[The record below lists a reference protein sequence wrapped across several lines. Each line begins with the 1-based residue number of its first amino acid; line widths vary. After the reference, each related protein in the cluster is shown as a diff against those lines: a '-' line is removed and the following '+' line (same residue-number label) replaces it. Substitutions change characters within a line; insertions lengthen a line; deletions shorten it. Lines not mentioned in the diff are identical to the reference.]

1 MASINKCDID
11 MKKLAEIIY
20 GNQIAKVKAKMDS
33 VHNLLVGKKHVQF
46 AAEVETF
53 EPTEDY

>member
-1 MASINKCDID
+1 